1 MKKVKTIYVPEGD
14 RCKIESSKELHDY
27 PGPLSIVMVSGDDS
41 SQEGL
46 TMEERFEMVAK
57 AIEGL
62 KHYQWSRIS
71 QNIGMMFSHQAARV
85 RIDDLEL
92 LKENLRQEFRN

>member
-27 PGPLSIVMVSGDDS
+27 PGPLSIVMVSGDESAQD
-41 SQEGL
+41 EL
-46 TMEERFEMVAK
+46 TLDERIEMVTT
-57 AIEGL
+57 AIQGL
-62 KHYQWSRIS
+62 KRYQWSRIT
-71 QNIGMMFSHQAARV
+71 QNIDMMFSHQAARV
-85 RIDDLEL
+85 EIDDLEL